1 MLKLRD
7 IMTRD
12 VVTVAPD
19 LSIRDA
25 MELLTQ
31 RGIGGV
37 PVVAGRD
44 VVGVI
49 SLSDLVQFTA
59 SLPAESRERPDE
71 AEDDATDS
79 PADGAGDPD
88 AAFFAEMWSD
98 EATEAVE
105 RFDSISA
112 PELNALADHTVS
124 EAMTRGARTMR
135 PDADALEAAALMTG
149 ERIHRI
155 VVMDGDQLV
164 GIVSLTDIAK
174 AAAEHRLSTRT
185 YVFPR

>member
-1 MLKLRD
+1 MLTLRD

-25 MELLTQ
+25 MELLAR
-31 RGIGGV
+31 RGISGV
-37 PVVAGRD
+37 PVVGGRE

-49 SLSDLVQFTA
+49 SLSDLVQFAA
-59 SLPAESRERPDE
+59 SVSAPSRDRLEPAL
-71 AEDDATDS
+71 DDVTDS
-79 PADGAGDPD
+79 PAGVEGDPD

-105 RFDSISA
+105 RFDPDSG
-112 PELNALADHTVS
+112 PERNALAEHTVS
-124 EAMTRGARTMR
+124 EAMTHGARTLR
-135 PDADALEAAALMTG
+135 PDTGALEAAAVMTG

-155 VVMDGDQLV
+155 VVMDGDQPV
-164 GIVSLTDIAK
+164 GIVSLTDIAR
-174 AAAEHRLSTRT
+174 AAAEHKLTTRT